1 MRGDHMHHHLGRLGV
16 EEKQEQAYRGLLR
29 CTRATP
35 HTLAVHLGRDDAE
48 AVESVLNTLVAM
60 GMATADG
67 TDAYRPVAPSTVVA
81 RLVERRLKALHEE
94 MRHVSETR
102 DLLESLL
109 REQEFDNGGP
119 YGDAQTD
126 APLIER
132 LEGLVKVREKL
143 DELSFFCRTELLA
156 TQPGGPMTKDNIA
169 AARPLTEQLL
179 RRGVAMRTIVESG
192 AVADL
197 ATAAYLQELT
207 TKGVRI
213 RVVERTAERLLI
225 FDRQT
230 ALAPI
235 DPNDSTLG
243 AVAVREPGLV
253 GGMISLF
260 DRIWPRAANST
271 RSSAALRRARAS
283 RADCPSW
290 NGRSSPPCRWSTRT
304 RSARARSASPS
315 APTASTWP
323 RSWAGWT
330 LPTASRRRCWPA
342 TAAGSDRPRTRGAGT
357 PGRVSGPG
365 RPRGRAATPSRPA
378 PGPATAFAAPR

>member
-1 MRGDHMHHHLGRLGV
+1 M
-16 EEKQEQAYRGLLR
+16 R

-35 HTLAVHLGRDDAE
+35 HTLAVHLGCDDAE

-67 TDAYRPVAPSTVVA
+67 TDVYRPVAPSTVVA

-109 REQEFDNGGP
+109 REQEFENEYAGSR
-119 YGDAQTD
+119 TE

-132 LEGLVKVREKL
+132 LEGLGKVREKL
-143 DELSFFCRTELLA
+143 DELSFFCRTELLS

-192 AVADL
+192 AVADP

-260 DRIWPRAANST
+260 DRIWAESRELDEVVGSPSEGGGPEGGLSELERQILATMQMVDKDEIGAREVGVSVRTYRKYVAALMGRLDAAN
-271 RSSAALRRARAS
+271 RFQAALLARD
-283 RADCPSW
+283 R
-290 NGRSSPPCRWSTRT
+290 
-304 RSARARSASPS
+304 
-315 APTASTWP
+315 
-323 RSWAGWT
+323 GWI
-330 LPTASRRRCWPA
+330 
-342 TAAGSDRPRTRGAGT
+342 
-357 PGRVSGPG
+357 
-365 RPRGRAATPSRPA
+365 
-378 PGPATAFAAPR
+378 

>member
-1 MRGDHMHHHLGRLGV
+1 MRGDHVHHHLGRLGV
-16 EEKQEQAYRGLLR
+16 EERQEQAYRGLLR

-35 HTLAVHLGRDDAE
+35 HTLAVHLGCDDTE

-67 TDAYRPVAPSTVVA
+67 TEVYRPVAPSTVVA

-119 YGDAQTD
+119 YGDSQTD

-156 TQPGGPMTKDNIA
+156 TQPGGPMTKDNID

-197 ATAAYLQELT
+197 ATASYLQELT

-213 RVVERTAERLLI
+213 RVVERTAERLLV

-260 DRIWPRAANST
+260 DRIWAESRELDEVVGSPAEGGGPEGGLSELERQILATMQMVDKDEIGAREVGVSVRTYRKYVAALMGRLDAAN
-271 RSSAALRRARAS
+271 RFQAALLARD
-283 RADCPSW
+283 R
-290 NGRSSPPCRWSTRT
+290 
-304 RSARARSASPS
+304 
-315 APTASTWP
+315 
-323 RSWAGWT
+323 GWI
-330 LPTASRRRCWPA
+330 
-342 TAAGSDRPRTRGAGT
+342 
-357 PGRVSGPG
+357 
-365 RPRGRAATPSRPA
+365 
-378 PGPATAFAAPR
+378 

>member
-1 MRGDHMHHHLGRLGV
+1 M
-16 EEKQEQAYRGLLR
+16 R

-35 HTLAVHLGRDDAE
+35 HTLAVHLGCDDAE

-67 TDAYRPVAPSTVVA
+67 TDVYRPVAPSTVVA

-109 REQEFDNGGP
+109 REQEFENEYAGSR
-119 YGDAQTD
+119 TE

-132 LEGLVKVREKL
+132 LEGLGKVREKL
-143 DELSFFCRTELLA
+143 DELSFFCRTELLS

-192 AVADL
+192 AVADP

-260 DRIWPRAANST
+260 DRIWAESRELDEVVGSPAEGGGPEGGLSELERQILATMQMVDKDEIGAREVGVSVRTYRKYVAALMGRLDAAN
-271 RSSAALRRARAS
+271 RFQAALLARD
-283 RADCPSW
+283 R
-290 NGRSSPPCRWSTRT
+290 
-304 RSARARSASPS
+304 
-315 APTASTWP
+315 
-323 RSWAGWT
+323 GWI
-330 LPTASRRRCWPA
+330 
-342 TAAGSDRPRTRGAGT
+342 
-357 PGRVSGPG
+357 
-365 RPRGRAATPSRPA
+365 
-378 PGPATAFAAPR
+378 

>member
-1 MRGDHMHHHLGRLGV
+1 M
-16 EEKQEQAYRGLLR
+16 R

-35 HTLAVHLGRDDAE
+35 HTLAVHLGCDDAE

-67 TDAYRPVAPSTVVA
+67 TDVYRPVAPSTVVA

-109 REQEFDNGGP
+109 REQEFENEYAGSR
-119 YGDAQTD
+119 TE

-132 LEGLVKVREKL
+132 LEGLCKVREKL
-143 DELSFFCRTELLA
+143 DELSFFCRTELLS

-192 AVADL
+192 AVADP

-260 DRIWPRAANST
+260 DRIWAESRELDEVVGSPAEGGGPEGGLSELERQILATMQMVDKDEIGAREVGVSVRTYRKYVAALMGRLDAAN
-271 RSSAALRRARAS
+271 RFQAALLARD
-283 RADCPSW
+283 R
-290 NGRSSPPCRWSTRT
+290 
-304 RSARARSASPS
+304 
-315 APTASTWP
+315 
-323 RSWAGWT
+323 GWI
-330 LPTASRRRCWPA
+330 
-342 TAAGSDRPRTRGAGT
+342 
-357 PGRVSGPG
+357 
-365 RPRGRAATPSRPA
+365 
-378 PGPATAFAAPR
+378 